1 MDKHWRQMTL
11 SGQALSLVYPVTHL
25 VTYRAPYKPERK
37 AALAG
42 KGGAL
47 CKSVNAAICGVA
59 IA

>member
-1 MDKHWRQMTL
+1 MRLMI
-11 SGQALSLVYPVTHL
+11 LVYPVTHL

-47 CKSVNAAICGVA
+47 CKSVNAAIGLVRRSAVARVA